1 MPKNK
6 FIITYSKKLRKI
18 IYKKNPYFTC
28 ANIKMFRKFTNPK
41 ALIISHPSS
50 KRLKTDNSQKS
61 Q

>member
-1 MPKNK
+1 
-6 FIITYSKKLRKI
+6 
-18 IYKKNPYFTC
+18 
-28 ANIKMFRKFTNPK
+28 MFRKFTNPK